1 MRVTEMIP
9 NAPITVQKSMR
20 KARGRVLTSGDAGKI
35 LPLKYEWLHR
45 EDGVQSGKIRVNVEM
60 METSEMLMNGVGV
73 TCYAHFVPMLA
84 FDRFNG
90 SMNEL
95 NASYK
100 KENGVAG
107 SVVPFFESNKVLL
120 PGSGV
125 LDETVAGGFYVGPNV
140 DTVSVGTGADVFYQT
155 MGIHF
160 QGSSFNTA
168 VVESYNAIVNYRR
181 KARSKSLPLRN
192 AFDHSLAEAFWINN
206 GMQNIVPD
214 FDQALIDGEVSLQG
228 LTFKAPIMSEYVNR
242 GQASYTAGGAESA
255 NDGLSPAGGTS
266 VTGVPLHS
274 STHVDP
280 YGNNNGAYL
289 WTNVWAELTAG
300 GNATMSLADID
311 QARKT
316 ASFAKLRQMYDGID
330 DEYLIDLLMSG
341 IRVPEEAM
349 KQPILLG
356 KSQQMIGFNQR
367 YATDAANLDE
377 SATNG
382 YATLD
387 MSIRTPAM
395 NTGGVI
401 MITAEIVPEQL
412 WERKKDYFL
421 YTTDPDTLPSYLR
434 DFLDPEKVAVVKND
448 HADVN
453 HATPDGTFGYAP
465 LNHEWQRDLVN
476 VGGKYYRPAD
486 DAFDEDRAKI
496 WSAEATNPTLNED
509 FYLCTGLHK
518 KVFADQTA
526 DSFEITAMTDMN
538 IVGNTVFG
546 AGLQEADAT
555 SDYDAITADV
565 DNTRIVKS

>member
-1 MRVTEMIP
+1 MRVTEMVP
-9 NAPITVQKSMR
+9 SAPITVQKSMR
-20 KARGRVLTSGDAGKI
+20 TARGRVLTSGDAGKI

-73 TCYAHFVPMLA
+73 TLYCHFVPMLA

-100 KENGVAG
+100 GENGVAG
-107 SVVPFFESNKVLL
+107 SVVPFFESNKYFRSDQQSVVSTT
-120 PGSGV
+120 GYATVMDTDFSGGLHV
-125 LDETVAGGFYVGPNV
+125 YGQTPL
-140 DTVSVGTGADVFYQT
+140 FYQT
-155 MGIHF
+155 MGIHTEAT
-160 QGSSFNTA
+160 SLNTT
-168 VVESYNAIVNYRR
+168 VVEAYNAIVNYRR

-214 FDQALIDGEVSLQG
+214 FDQALIDGEVQLQG
-228 LTFKAPIMSEYVNR
+228 LTFQAPVKV
-242 GQASYTAGGAESA
+242 A
-255 NDGLSPAGGTS
+255 NAQSG
-266 VTGVPLHS
+266 VTGMQLNADQLQ
-274 STHVDP
+274 TTL
-280 YGNNNGAYL
+280 NGL
-289 WTNVWAELTAG
+289 QDVFAELTAG
-300 GNATMSLADID
+300 GNATMSLADIE

-316 ASFAKLRQMYDGID
+316 VSFAKLRQMYDGIED
-330 DEYLIDLLMSG
+330 DYLIDLLMEG

-356 KSQQMIGFNQR
+356 KQRAMIGFNQR

-382 YATLD
+382 FATID

-401 MITAEIVPEQL
+401 MITAEIVPEML

-421 YTTDPDTLPSYLR
+421 YTTDPDTLPNYLR
-434 DFLDPEKVAVVKND
+434 DYLDPEKISLVKAD

-453 HATPDGTFGYAP
+453 HATPDATFGYAP
-465 LNHEWQRDLVN
+465 LNHEWQRDMVN
-476 VGGKYYRPAD
+476 VGGKYYRPAN

-496 WSAEATNPTLNED
+496 WSAESTNVTLNED
-509 FYLCTGLHK
+509 WYLCSDLHK

-526 DSFEITAMTDMN
+526 DSFEITAMTDFK

-546 AGLQEADAT
+546 AGLQESDAT
-555 SDYDAITADV
+555 SDYDAITAQV
-565 DNTRIVKS
+565 DSARIEKS